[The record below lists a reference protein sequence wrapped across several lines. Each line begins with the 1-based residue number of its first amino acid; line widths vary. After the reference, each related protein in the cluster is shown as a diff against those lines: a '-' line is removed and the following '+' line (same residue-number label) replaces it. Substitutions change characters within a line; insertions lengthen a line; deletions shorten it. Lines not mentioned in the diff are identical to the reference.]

1 MENGRE
7 LWLHQESF
15 LALYNNM
22 DATYNTDMKVTTS
35 SFMFSEEV
43 ILSLKPT
50 HNEAGEEMEEM
61 LLWTQLVV
69 EFGSGKLLINDTTLK
84 FGLKEL
90 EYGWE
95 EIFYC
100 RKKSWILIKQ
110 QATHQFFYKNLAL
123 TTFGNLF
130 IETWKVS
137 LMCKLPACHF

>member
-50 HNEAGEEMEEM
+50 HNEADEEMEEM

-100 RKKSWILIKQ
+100 WKKVG
-110 QATHQFFYKNLAL
+110 Y
-123 TTFGNLF
+123 
-130 IETWKVS
+130 
-137 LMCKLPACHF
+137 